1 MNQSVENF
9 INELKTRID
18 LLGMINQS
26 LDSSKI
32 DQIEN
37 IIDKYGLIDTQRYN
51 PKDIEYIATVMELP
65 MNDDTL
71 TNYRRLDDEIKNYIE
86 EFNEIRKTNIEF
98 KTKEINMY
106 QKYINLLSN
115 DFTELF
121 KDYDELNELMSNV
134 FTPVSDKWQILS
146 YINSKNIKLKEGSLL
161 AINLSNKISIYN
173 RLYLSNDEVTNMIN
187 DYIKDKNLDLDMI
200 PSIATKLSN
209 NTYNVDAVRNALSTI
224 ILNEL
229 YKDLLN
235 NIDDPEN
242 KDNIVSMINDTL
254 LYIDN
259 YEENII
265 NPSIN
270 LIIKYEDLLNEELEK
285 GNNINNYM
293 NISIEDLE
301 KTVDHEKALMLKELP
316 IVKRIKETM
325 DNINNTNSS
334 KEEYVDYIKLLS
346 SLNDAYLELKEL

>member
-51 PKDIEYIATVMELP
+51 PKDIEYIASVMGLP

-71 TNYRRLDDEIKNYIE
+71 TNYRRLDDEIKNYID

-106 QKYINLLSN
+106 QKYIDLLSN